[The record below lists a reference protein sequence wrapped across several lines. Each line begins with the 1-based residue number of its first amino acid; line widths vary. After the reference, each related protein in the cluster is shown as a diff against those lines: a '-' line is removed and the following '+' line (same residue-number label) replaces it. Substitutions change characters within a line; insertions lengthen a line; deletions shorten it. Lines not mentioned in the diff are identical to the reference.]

1 MREKQFTT
9 EAKEEIIFCC
19 LNKTNIIKE
28 LQSNPHNNESEKT
41 RRIINFF
48 KLFEDAPRES
58 GLRSNDEKT
67 LFKWM
72 KKHSKKSYKK
82 IKSNKNRIFLSM
94 LDLIY
99 ENTAQEENIQSNIDM
114 QDVKKLIEFYLK
126 NNTFPSLASV
136 SQKEAF
142 LANVRTELI
151 NAYQNSKL
159 DSSITKKL
167 LKIDSAF
174 LSNSDKNIGSF
185 VFESITDLSTKEAP
199 LPIQENNKEESK
211 DKVHKATLDLENKD
225 EASEPKD
232 NRQEEVYILNFEAD
246 DPTIVGPNNDV
257 SIQSLFA
264 EYESTFVEQC
274 KTYYDF
280 YKKHRR
286 APKKGGS
293 EGEIEEELL
302 AWHRKYK
309 RKRSESE
316 DKVWNENEIGNL
328 TPALLDIK
336 EFKRL
341 CIKREDNILTKEE
354 KTTFNSIFSKRV
366 YLLKKIEE
374 QDYLQKKY
382 SNMVPILELSFKE
395 RDSIMRENKFDIKN

>member
-1 MREKQFTT
+1 MREKQLTA
-9 EAKEEIIFCC
+9 EEKEEIIFCC

-28 LQSNPHNNESEKT
+28 LQSNPYNNESEKT
-41 RRIINFF
+41 KKIISFF

-58 GLRSNDEKT
+58 GTRSDDEKM

-82 IKSNKNRIFLSM
+82 IKSNKNRIFLSI

-99 ENTAQEENIQSNIDM
+99 KNTTQENIQSSVDM
-114 QDVKKLIEFYLK
+114 QDVKNLIEFYKK
-126 NNTFPSLASV
+126 NNTFPSLVSV

-142 LANVRTELI
+142 LANVRAELI
-151 NAYQNSKL
+151 NAYKNSKL

-167 LKIDSAF
+167 LNIDSAF
-174 LSNSDKNIGSF
+174 LSNLDKN
-185 VFESITDLSTKEAP
+185 EAP
-199 LPIQENNKEESK
+199 LPIQENDKEKSK
-211 DKVHKATLDLENKD
+211 DEITLDIENKNED
-225 EASEPKD
+225 SKLED
-232 NRQEEVYILNFEAD
+232 DRQEEVYVLNFDAE
-246 DPTIVGPNNDV
+246 DPTIVGPNKDF
-257 SIQSLFA
+257 SIRSLFA
-264 EYESTFVEQC
+264 EYEATFPEQC
-274 KTYYDF
+274 KAYYDF

-293 EGEIEEELL
+293 EGRAEEELL

-309 RKRSESE
+309 RKRSENE

-341 CIKREDNILTKEE
+341 CIKREDNILSKEE

-366 YLLKKIEE
+366 YLLKKFEE

-382 SNMVPILELSFKE
+382 NNMVPILELPFKE